1 MKFQFSNSKSK
12 NTSRLYLTPSEK
24 IDELNL
30 SSEESAYLKLQFQ
43 DKKFSIINRFSHFD
57 LFIKVEKTDGNNLA
71 LEATRNLG
79 FEVYSFLK
87 KKKIE
92 TLQLEK
98 PTEEKE
104 WVLSFLEGLELSS
117 YEFNE
122 YKKAETSF
130 ALQLY
135 LPKDIFKTEKELKE
149 IRNTNKAVFI
159 ARNLV
164 NHPSNFLTT
173 DKYIEI
179 VKKELKS
186 LPVEIEIF
194 DKKQLKKDKFG
205 GILAVNQGSKQS
217 PYLLQ
222 LSYNIKKNSNPIVLV
237 GKGIVYDTGG
247 LSLKPTA
254 GSMDIMKCDMAG
266 SAAVFAALLA
276 AVYNNVDKAIVV
288 LIPLT
293 DNHISNEAIAPG
305 DVIKM
310 FSGTTVEVMN
320 TDAEGR
326 LVLADALS
334 YAKKFTPSI
343 CIDVAT
349 LTGAALRAVGH
360 EGAVIFSNTEEHTA
374 KIKTAANSVSERLVE
389 FPLWKDY
396 EEQLKSDIADLTNL
410 GNGHAGATTAAKFL
424 EHFVDYN
431 WMHIDIAGPAYLPH
445 VSGYRGKNGT
455 GYGVRLLFNF
465 MKNI

>member
-1 MKFQFSNSKSK
+1 MKFQFSDSKSK
-12 NTSRLYLTPSEK
+12 NTSRLYLIPSEK

-30 SSEESAYLKLQFQ
+30 SSEETDYLKLQFQ
-43 DKKFSIINRFSHFD
+43 DKKFSVINRLSHFD
-57 LFIKVEKTDGNNLA
+57 LFIKTETLQDNPLA
-71 LEATRNLG
+71 LEAVRTLG

-87 KKKIE
+87 KKKIQK
-92 TLQLEK
+92 LQLEISS
-98 PTEEKE
+98 EEKE
-104 WVLSFLEGLELSS
+104 WALCFFEGLQLSS
-117 YEFNE
+117 YEFNS
-122 YKKAETSF
+122 YKKVSKPSVV
-130 ALQLY
+130 QLY
-135 LPKDIFKTEKELKE
+135 LPKKVFQAEKELKE
-149 IRNTNKAVFI
+149 ITNTNKAVFI
-159 ARNLV
+159 ARDFV

-173 DKYIEI
+173 DKYIEL
-179 VKKELKS
+179 VKKETKG
-186 LPVEIEIF
+186 LPIEIEIF

-205 GILAVNQGSKQS
+205 GILAVNQGSKQA

-222 LSYNIKKNSNPIVLV
+222 LSYNLKKKKNPIVLV

-254 GSMDIMKCDMAG
+254 GSMDMMKCDMAG
-266 SAAVFAALLA
+266 SAAVFASLLA
-276 AVYNNVDKAIVV
+276 AAYNKIEQSIVV

-293 DNHISNEAIAPG
+293 DNHVSNEAIAPG

-310 FSGTTVEVMN
+310 HSGTTVEVMN

-334 YAKKFTPSI
+334 YAKKFKPEI

-349 LTGAALRAVGH
+349 LTGAALRAIGH
-360 EGAVIFSNTEEHTA
+360 EGAVLFSNTEENTS
-374 KIKTAANSVSERLVE
+374 KIKNSSHAVSERLVE

-396 EEQLKSDIADLTNL
+396 EEQLKSDIADLKNI
-410 GNGHAGATTAAKFL
+410 GFGHAGATTAAKFL

-465 MKNI
+465 MKNL